1 MFAQFCE
8 SDTDTDTDTGLDQA
22 PHNTGGRGGEEE
34 EGGGGIIEVARCDL
48 IILFVTPVVVSCCG
62 SSGSASTSPAQ
73 PSHRAID
80 TDQEQASQPVRA
92 LTFSPHQQLQGRED
106 SPGLQEGQ

>member
-34 EGGGGIIEVARCDL
+34 EGGGGMIEVTRSE
-48 IILFVTPVVVSCCG
+48 V
-62 SSGSASTSPAQ
+62 
-73 PSHRAID
+73 
-80 TDQEQASQPVRA
+80 
-92 LTFSPHQQLQGRED
+92 
-106 SPGLQEGQ
+106 